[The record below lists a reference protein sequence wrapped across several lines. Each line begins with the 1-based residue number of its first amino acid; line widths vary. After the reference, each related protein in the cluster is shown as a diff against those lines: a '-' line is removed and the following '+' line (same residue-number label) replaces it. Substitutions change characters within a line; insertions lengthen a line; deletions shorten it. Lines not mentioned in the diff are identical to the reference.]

1 MRLAGTLAAALVVA
15 SATSVTAQEVIKK
28 KSEEVAVRFASAA
41 PVGTAVVPV
50 AQPVTR
56 TAKPVPV
63 RARPVA
69 PSLVARINLS
79 AQRMVVTSNGR
90 VVGNWKISSGKS
102 GHETP
107 PGRFRPKWSS
117 KMHYSR
123 KYYNSPMPYSVFFNG
138 GIATHGTSHLS
149 RLGQPASHGCIRLR
163 TPNARQFYNLVHR
176 HGYKRTRIV
185 VTGHARQT
193 RTARRS
199 SSRSTNSWRR
209 SQVRRNTFAAPTSRQ
224 RNAFGGPKMSGRRYT
239 VNQYNRVR
247 LQRRA
252 RSRRMV
258 FPGDAW

>member
-1 MRLAGTLAAALVVA
+1 MRLAGKVAVALVAV
-15 SATSVTAQEVIKK
+15 SATTVTAAEDTKT
-28 KSEEVAVRFASAA
+28 KSDDAAVRIASAA
-41 PVGTAVVPV
+41 PAVPAEATA
-50 AQPVTR
+50 AQSVTR
-56 TAKPVPV
+56 PAKPVSV
-63 RARPVA
+63 RPRPAA
-69 PSLVARINLS
+69 PSLIARIDLTR
-79 AQRMVVTSNGR
+79 QRMVVKSNGR

-163 TPNARQFYNLVHR
+163 TPNARKFYNLVHR

-199 SSRSTNSWRR
+199 NRRRTHSWQR
-209 SQVRRNTFAAPTSRQ
+209 QQARRNTFSAPVYRQ
-224 RNAFGGPKMSGRRYT
+224 RNAFGGRRYT
-239 VNQYNRVR
+239 VNQYNRLR
-247 LQRRA
+247 LQRRS
-252 RSRRMV
+252 RSRRLV